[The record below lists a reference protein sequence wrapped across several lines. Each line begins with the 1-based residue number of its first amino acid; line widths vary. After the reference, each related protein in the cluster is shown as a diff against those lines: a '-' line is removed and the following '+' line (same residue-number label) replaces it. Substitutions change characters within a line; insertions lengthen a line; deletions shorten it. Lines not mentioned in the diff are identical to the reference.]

1 MATKR
6 ATPSWID
13 VKSRLAELDRAG
25 LLGLV
30 QDLYAA
36 SKDNQAFLHARLH
49 LGEDVLKPYKATID
63 RWLWPDV
70 FKNQDTSV
78 AKAKKAVADYK
89 KACGTVEGL
98 AELMVFY
105 CERASGFS
113 CDVGMDDEAYLSA
126 LVRMFEQALK
136 TIATLPQAQRPE
148 LWSRLDMVRDR
159 SHDIGYG
166 VGDDMDAMLAEHGA
180 DD

>member
-1 MATKR
+1 M
-6 ATPSWID
+6 
-13 VKSRLAELDRAG
+13 
-25 LLGLV
+25 

-36 SKDNQAFLHARLH
+36 SKDNQAFLHARLL
-49 LGEDVLKPYKATID
+49 LGGDVLTPYKATID

-89 KACGTVEGL
+89 KASTSAEGL
-98 AELMVFY
+98 AELTVFY

-136 TIATLPQAQRPE
+136 IIVTLPDEQRATLRA
-148 LWSRLDMVRDR
+148 RLEVVRDR
-159 SHDIGYG
+159 CQHNLGHG
-166 VGDDMDAMLAEHGA
+166 VGEDMDDLLAEFGGN
-180 DD
+180 D